1 MTIAEFGGFL
11 GNKPLLVFLF
21 FGFIILFAILAG
33 IMGKGEGHLSP
44 WKYLYSAL
52 IYLTCIPAILIVTIS
67 VFALF
72 FEKDVSLADT
82 NLVTQVVPVISM
94 IATLMISKS
103 NVSLDRIPGFGKIS
117 GLILMIIASS
127 VLITFVGKMRF
138 HVFSYMPIQQV
149 GIMFL
154 VIFAIIYFGWRRMM
168 SSST

>member
-11 GNKPLLVFLF
+11 GNKPLLVSLF
-21 FGFIILFAILAG
+21 FGFIIVFPILAG
-33 IMGKGEGHLSP
+33 VMGKGEGHLSP

-67 VFALF
+67 LYALI
-72 FEKDVSLADT
+72 FEGASLADT

-117 GLILMIIASS
+117 GFIIMIVAASVMIAILM
-127 VLITFVGKMRF
+127 KMRLII
-138 HVFSYMPIQQV
+138 FSYMPIQQV
-149 GIMFL
+149 GLIFL
-154 VIFAIIYFGWRRMM
+154 VIFAVIYLGWRKLM